1 MNSKYSKYCIA
12 LRKDG
17 KRCKKYSMNDSEC
30 CCVHS
35 NHSEENI
42 PGKYEIIEQK
52 GWCVLYAMYFMF
64 LLHICL
70 FAYTI
75 NTFPFDP

>member
-1 MNSKYSKYCIA
+1 MNSKSSKYCIA

-17 KRCKKYSMNDSEC
+17 KRCKKYSMNNAEF

-35 NHSEENI
+35 TDSEE
-42 PGKYEIIEQK
+42 YEITEQK
-52 GWCVLYAMYFMF
+52 GWRMLYAMYFMF
-64 LLHICL
+64 FLHMCL

>member
-1 MNSKYSKYCIA
+1 MNIKYSKYCIA

-17 KRCKKYSMNDSEC
+17 KRCKKYPMNHSEF

-35 NHSEENI
+35 TDSEEYEI
-42 PGKYEIIEQK
+42 PGKKEWYM
-52 GWCVLYAMYFMF
+52 VYAMYFMF
-64 LLHICL
+64 FLHMCL

-75 NTFPFDP
+75 NTPVVP

>member
-1 MNSKYSKYCIA
+1 MNNA
-12 LRKDG
+12 
-17 KRCKKYSMNDSEC
+17 EF

-35 NHSEENI
+35 TDSEE
-42 PGKYEIIEQK
+42 YEITEQK
-52 GWCVLYAMYFMF
+52 GWRMLYAMYFMF
-64 LLHICL
+64 FLHMCL

>member
-1 MNSKYSKYCIA
+1 MNSKYCVA

-17 KRCKKYSMNDSEC
+17 KRCKKYSMNNAEF

-35 NHSEENI
+35 NHSEGNI
-42 PGKYEIIEQK
+42 TDSEEYNEQK
-52 GWCVLYAMYFMF
+52 GWCMLYAMYFMF
-64 LLHICL
+64 FLHMCL

>member
-1 MNSKYSKYCIA
+1 MTTKYSKYCVA

-17 KRCKKYSMNDSEC
+17 KRCKKYPASDSDF

-35 NHSEENI
+35 NDSEE
-42 PGKYEIIEQK
+42 YEITEQK

-64 LLHICL
+64 FLHMCL
-70 FAYTI
+70 FAYSL
-75 NTFPFDP
+75 NHFPSEN